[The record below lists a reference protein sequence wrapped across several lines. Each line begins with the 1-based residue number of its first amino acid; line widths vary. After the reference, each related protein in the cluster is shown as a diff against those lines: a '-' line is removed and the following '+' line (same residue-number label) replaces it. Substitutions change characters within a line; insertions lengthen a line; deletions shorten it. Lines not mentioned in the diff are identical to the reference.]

1 MTSALDT
8 TAFVVD
14 DAALD
19 TLFREAR
26 TANTFTDEPVSIDQV
41 REIVTLA
48 GLGPTAMNNQPLRVL
63 VVTEE
68 SRERLLPLM
77 AEGNREKTAS
87 APVALVLAADPRFHD
102 RLPEHFPPFPGA
114 RDMFESQPEQRERD
128 AEFNAALQIGYLTVA
143 IRAAGLAAGPM
154 GGFDRE
160 GVDREFFAESGW
172 RSLVVM
178 NVGHP
183 GEDAWQERLPRIAF
197 EDAVEVL

>member
-1 MTSALDT
+1 MTSLDT
-8 TAFVVD
+8 ATFVVD

-26 TANTFTDEPVSIDQV
+26 TANTFTDEPVSIDQI

-48 GLGPTAMNNQPLRVL
+48 GLGPTAMNNQPMRVL
-63 VVTEE
+63 VVTGE
-68 SRERLLPLM
+68 SRGRLLPLM

-87 APVALVLAADPRFHD
+87 APLTLVLATDPRFHD
-102 RLPEHFPPFPGA
+102 RLPEHFPIFPGA
-114 RDMFESQPEQRERD
+114 RDMFEGDAEQREKD
-128 AEFNAALQIGYLTVA
+128 AGFNAALQIGYLTVA

-154 GGFDRE
+154 GGFDRA
-160 GVDREFFAESGW
+160 GVDREFFTDSGW
-172 RSLVVM
+172 RSLLVM

-197 EDAVEVL
+197 EDSTAIV